1 MDQRMARRERDQPAG
16 DSPDW
21 KAQGSAEGNGLRIA
35 VVGMHYVESLV
46 AQTVAQRTD
55 TTEPQHFLFFADRA
69 FRKWAAGRANNY
81 LPVPP
86 LLQASRQRQQQVLT
100 AAKIPAGVDVSN
112 LENTGSP

>member
-1 MDQRMARRERDQPAG
+1 MNQWMAGRERNQAASYAADGQA
-16 DSPDW
+16 DR
-21 KAQGSAEGNGLRIA
+21 SAEGNGLRIA
-35 VVGMHYVESLV
+35 VVGMHDVESLV